1 MKKLCVLGI
10 TGSIGKSVIKVV
22 DNNKDRFKIV
32 AAAFNTNFEEFSK
45 IIDKLPYLEI
55 VAVSDENTGLLV
67 KKTYPH
73 LYIYTGASS
82 VSSLIDENDFDMVV
96 NAIVGFNGLIPT
108 IHCINKGVDL
118 ALANKESLV
127 VGGELINELLKTS
140 KTHLYPIDSEHSAIW
155 KCLKNKNIDDVD
167 HLVITA
173 SGGALRDVNINDL
186 PLVTPKQALNH
197 PSWHMGDKITIDSA
211 TMMNK
216 GFEIIEAHYLFNFP
230 LEKIKVL
237 MHDESIIHS
246 AIVMKDHSMVADM
259 GVPDMQI
266 PIAFALNE
274 GEYQFLEGIDNLSL
288 EAIGTLHFRKYDQKR
303 YPCVEL
309 AKRALNEG
317 GSMLCVLNAAN
328 EAVNLAFRNDL
339 IKFNNIENIIEKVMN
354 EHKLINKPTLEQ
366 LIEINNWAY
375 NYAMEL
381 VERNK

>member
-22 DNNKDRFKIV
+22 NNNKNRFKIV
-32 AAAFNTNFEEFSK
+32 GVAFNTNFEGFTK
-45 IIDKLPYLEI
+45 IIDKLPYLEK
-55 VAVSDENTGLLV
+55 VAVSDEKTGLLV

-73 LYIYTGASS
+73 LYIYSGSNS
-82 VSSLIDENDFDMVV
+82 VSKLIDENDFDMVV
-96 NAIVGFNGLIPT
+96 NAIVGFNGLVPT
-108 IHCINKGVDL
+108 VHCIKKGMDL

-127 VGGELINELLKTS
+127 VGGELINDLLKSS

-155 KCLKNKNIDDVD
+155 KCLKNKNVEDVD
-167 HLVITA
+167 HLLITA
-173 SGGALRDVNINDL
+173 SGGALRDIDINDL
-186 PLVTPKQALNH
+186 PKVNARQALNH

-216 GFEIIEAHYLFNFP
+216 GFEIIEAFYLFHFP

-246 AIVMKDHSMVADM
+246 AIVMKDHSIVADL

-274 GEYQFLEGIDNLSL
+274 GEYQSLEGIDNLSL
-288 EAIGTLHFRKYDQKR
+288 ESIGTLHFRKYDEKR

-309 AKRALNEG
+309 AKRALSEG

-328 EAVNLAFRNDL
+328 EAVNLAFRKDL

-375 NYAMEL
+375 NYAMDL